1 MPSIYSE
8 LLALVRNPSVSN
20 RSLDMTDRRRI
31 LIGAALQVADA
42 GLIEALS
49 ELLQYT
55 GGWDLPLHSD
65 HPIAK
70 ARRALE
76 RAGVTLL

>member
-1 MPSIYSE
+1 MPTIYSE
-8 LLALVRNPSVSN
+8 LLALVRDPHISN

-31 LIGAALQVADA
+31 IIAAALQVADA
-42 GLIEALS
+42 NLIEALV

-55 GGWDLPLHSD
+55 GGWDMTD
-65 HPIAK
+65 ENHPIVK

-76 RAGVTLL
+76 RAGVQL